1 MKSSLSIL
9 SDNEYVE
16 LMYFSEDKQAYMYVQ
31 GREVKWKRKTQEKQC
46 TLRHLRTQLQLGRLP

>member
-16 LMYFSEDKQAYMYVQ
+16 LMYFSEDILVVISIMFSMDLHHIKI
-31 GREVKWKRKTQEKQC
+31 
-46 TLRHLRTQLQLGRLP
+46 TLIWLY

>member
-16 LMYFSEDKQAYMYVQ
+16 LTYFSEDILVVISIMFSMD
-31 GREVKWKRKTQEKQC
+31 
-46 TLRHLRTQLQLGRLP
+46 LHHIRLL

>member
-16 LMYFSEDKQAYMYVQ
+16 LMYFSEDIPIGPV
-31 GREVKWKRKTQEKQC
+31 VSEKK
-46 TLRHLRTQLQLGRLP
+46 LDM